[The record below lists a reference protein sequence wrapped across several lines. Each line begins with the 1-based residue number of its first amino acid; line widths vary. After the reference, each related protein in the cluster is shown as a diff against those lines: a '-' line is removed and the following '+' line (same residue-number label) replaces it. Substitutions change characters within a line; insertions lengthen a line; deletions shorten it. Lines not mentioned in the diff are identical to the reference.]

1 MRRRPWGI
9 WVVIGLQ
16 IALLVT
22 LLPWFSEAFPAFTP
36 ADNIE
41 LGREIYIAW
50 GVINL
55 IAALWLWT
63 LSRRGWVLTMVLVGI
78 GLTFN
83 LGLWF
88 INEPAWIRMAIQA
101 LTAFYLNSA
110 PVRALFERKTEV
122 TTVMLRDTEGA

>member
-22 LLPWFSEAFPAFTP
+22 LLPWFQQAFPNYTP
-36 ADNIE
+36 ADNVE
-41 LGREIYIAW
+41 LGHNVYIAW

-55 IAALWLWT
+55 IAAVWLWT

-78 GLTFN
+78 GLSFN
-83 LGLWF
+83 LALWF
-88 INEPAWIRMAIQA
+88 FNEPAWIRMAIQA
-101 LTAFYLNSA
+101 VTAFYLNSA
-110 PVRALFERKTEV
+110 PVRALFERKTNV